1 MESIEIWLLIYVLI
15 CILAFIVRMW
25 DISTDTESEILR
37 EMHSSDIIA
46 STIFMSCL
54 PIINIA
60 MLIDILYTKLI
71 KKKE

>member
-1 MESIEIWLLIYVLI
+1 MESIEIWVLIYVLI
-15 CILAFIVRMW
+15 CVLAFIVRMW

-37 EMHSSDIIA
+37 EMNNSDIIA